1 MIAFGIRAARTALR
15 YDVDHHDDARL
26 RGPHRNLPGG
36 KHRCPHALIRAQR
49 DGLGS
54 LHSVP
59 VLTPK
64 PGAFCNGA
72 PFRNPALLATQGVRR
87 KPTRAADGN
96 RRIVDILSV
105 LTKVLQPR

>member
-1 MIAFGIRAARTALR
+1 
-15 YDVDHHDDARL
+15 
-26 RGPHRNLPGG
+26 LPAG
-36 KHRCPHALIRAQR
+36 ALIRPQR

-72 PFRNPALLATQGVRR
+72 PFRNPVLLAAQGARR

-96 RRIVDILSV
+96 RRIVNILSV

>member
-1 MIAFGIRAARTALR
+1 
-15 YDVDHHDDARL
+15 
-26 RGPHRNLPGG
+26 
-36 KHRCPHALIRAQR
+36 
-49 DGLGS
+49 
-54 LHSVP
+54 VP

-72 PFRNPALLATQGVRR
+72 PFRNPVLLAAQGARR

-96 RRIVDILSV
+96 RRIVNILSV